1 MKYGWSFY
9 NIDENL
15 GGLHVSY
22 NTKTSAVIKI
32 KKDVYQCVDTL

>member
-15 GGLHVSY
+15 GGFHVIY
-22 NTKTSAVIKI
+22 NTKKSAVIKI
-32 KKDVYQCVDTL
+32 KKYVYQRVDTL